1 MNSNSHYSIKAAA
14 QMADLSVDTL
24 RAWERRYR
32 AVEPTRSETGRRRY
46 TDAEVERLSLLKQA
60 TDLGHPISMVAP
72 LANDQLRELL
82 AKARKES
89 SESEGVVAKLMGFV
103 MADDFAGFER
113 RLGQAAV
120 ALPPR
125 QLIDEIFF
133 PLLQQVGDRWYEG
146 KLTIAQEH
154 AVSSNLRSLIGAMIR
169 LFPQNH
175 DAPSILFA
183 TLSGERHEFG
193 ILLLALLA
201 ASEGIHC
208 HYLGPDLPVEE
219 IARSVVVTGAEVVAL
234 SIVHKVDA
242 LAEEKYLRTLHQKV
256 GDHASIWIG
265 GAAAGVL
272 KPRVEDL
279 PLVFMEDLAEFE
291 KKLVHLGSAGRAAP
305 AGAKG
310 GRS

>member
-14 QMADLSVDTL
+14 QMANLSVDTL
-24 RAWERRYR
+24 RAWERRYG
-32 AVEPTRSETGRRRY
+32 AVEPQRSETGRRRY

-72 LANDQLRELL
+72 LTNNDLRELL
-82 AKARKES
+82 NKARKDAS
-89 SESEGVVAKLMGFV
+89 ASDGIVVKLMAFV

-113 RLGQAAV
+113 TLGQAAV

-175 DAPSILFA
+175 DAPSIVFA

-201 ASEGIHC
+201 ASEGVNC

-219 IARSVVVTGAEVVAL
+219 IARSVFVCGAQVVAL

-242 LAEEKYLRTLHQKV
+242 PAEEKYLRTLHEKV
-256 GDHASIWIG
+256 GDYASIWIG
-265 GAAAGVL
+265 GAAAGAL
-272 KPRVEDL
+272 KSHVEGL
-279 PLVFMEDLAEFE
+279 PLVFMDGLAEFE
-291 KKLVHLGSAGRAAP
+291 QRILKLGSAGRDGHARTR
-305 AGAKG
+305 G
-310 GRS
+310 GRK

>member
-1 MNSNSHYSIKAAA
+1 MNSNSQYSIKAAA
-14 QMADLSVDTL
+14 RMADLSVDTL

-32 AVEPTRSETGRRRY
+32 AVEPRRSDTGRRRY
-46 TDAEVERLSLLKQA
+46 TDDEVERLSLLKQA

-72 LANDQLRELL
+72 LDDDELQAL
-82 AKARKES
+82 LSKARKES

-103 MADDFAGFER
+103 MADDFSNFER
-113 RLGQAAV
+113 TLGQAAV

-169 LFPQNH
+169 LFPQHH
-175 DAPSILFA
+175 DAPSIVFA

-201 ASEGIHC
+201 ASKGMNC

-219 IARSVVVTGAEVVAL
+219 IARSVFVCGAQVVAV

-242 LAEEKYLRTLHQKV
+242 PAEEKYLRSLHAKV
-256 GDHASIWIG
+256 GDHASIWVG
-265 GAAAGVL
+265 GAAAVTL
-272 KPRVEDL
+272 KSRVEDL
-279 PLVFMEDLAEFE
+279 PLVFMGDIAEFE
-291 KKLVHLGSAGRAAP
+291 TKLSKLRSGAPRGRVLAN
-305 AGAKG
+305 G
-310 GRS
+310 GR